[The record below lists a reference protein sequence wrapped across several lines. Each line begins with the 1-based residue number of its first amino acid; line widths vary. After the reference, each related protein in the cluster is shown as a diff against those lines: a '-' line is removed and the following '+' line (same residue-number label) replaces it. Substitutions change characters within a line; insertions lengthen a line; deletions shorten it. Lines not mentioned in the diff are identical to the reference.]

1 MVQRPNIAMLIL
13 RAKFTGILSDSVR
26 SSVRAKFTE
35 ILSDQLSVD
44 GCWEIEDVVVSKINS
59 NL

>member
-1 MVQRPNIAMLIL
+1 MVQRQNIAMVI
-13 RAKFTGILSDSVR
+13 
-26 SSVRAKFTE
+26 VRAKFPE
-35 ILSDQLSVD
+35 FYQIQLERSLRKFYQIQLNVD